1 MARNRVGTRTT
12 MTHHLLHVRRNRL
25 NYDNSY
31 VRALNSS
38 TEEISRKRN
47 LIWRQTIFLPNARS
61 NQQKKLRAK
70 KISMMPYIFV
80 RPSNCSAE
88 EMFSKWNTRSNPH
101 ALLGFATP
109 IRTAFSRISLSA
121 AIQTTKRAEFD
132 SYEMVQNFKL
142 WLDWFVSGCCR
153 DKCQAFCN
161 DFKLW
166 FDWCFCFWF
175 VVETALQLLATIS
188 SFSFDWFWFLVYCRD
203 RFQSLA

>member
-1 MARNRVGTRTT
+1 MARNRVGTRT
-12 MTHHLLHVRRNRL
+12 MMMHHLLHVRRNQL
-25 NYDNSY
+25 NYSDSC
-31 VRALNSS
+31 VRASNSS

-61 NQQKKLRAK
+61 DQQKKLQAK
-70 KISMMPYIFV
+70 KISMMPYISV
-80 RPSNCSAE
+80 QPSNCFAE
-88 EMFSKWNTRSNPH
+88 EMSSKWNTRSNPH

-109 IRTAFSRISLSA
+109 ARIAFSRNSLFV

-132 SYEMVQNFKL
+132 SCEMVQNFKL

-175 VVETALQLLATIS
+175 VVETAL
-188 SFSFDWFWFLVYCRD
+188 
-203 RFQSLA
+203 